1 MSESQKQAE
10 IIKSLKKLGIKI
22 FDKVVT
28 EEKAGRSV
36 VYIGGEYFGIYDHER
51 KTFVD

>member
-1 MSESQKQAE
+1 MGESEKQE
-10 IIKSLKKLGIKI
+10 NIFKSLKNLGIKN

>member
-1 MSESQKQAE
+1 MSKSQKQAE
-10 IIKSLKKLGIKI
+10 IIKSLKNLGIKN

-28 EEKAGRSV
+28 EEKAGRSA